1 MPLSSYQYIFF
12 NKLFEQEYYSKSS
25 HLEIGCF
32 DGTGIKSL
40 AENFPNKSFICI
52 DPFIEDG
59 NTVEHSNYNINDK
72 MQNIKNI
79 CLENFKNLNNIELY
93 ELTTQDFINKLLK
106 KELDYKKLENIK
118 TINIDG
124 SHHFDDI
131 IVDIDLSIYLLKG
144 KIGCIHFDDC
154 FNIHDVTKAILK
166 YFMFNRINNVLNIVE
181 TGPDSVIFNV
191 DFTK

>member
-124 SHHFDDI
+124 SHHFDD
-131 IVDIDLSIYLLKG
+131 
-144 KIGCIHFDDC
+144 C